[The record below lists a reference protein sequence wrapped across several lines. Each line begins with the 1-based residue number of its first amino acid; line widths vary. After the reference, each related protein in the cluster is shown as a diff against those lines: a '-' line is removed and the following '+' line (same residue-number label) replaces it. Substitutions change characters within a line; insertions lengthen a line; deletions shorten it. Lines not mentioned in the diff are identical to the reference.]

1 MRVLAILQ
9 LWWPVLVLIHLPLVL
24 NTIAV
29 TLFKRISH
37 AHDWELPDDL
47 PQTAGDWLRDRG
59 VVHGLRVVVTD
70 DDEQQTDGYHPEYR
84 VIFLRLLTHFK
95 SDPVYWA
102 IAAHELGHARIHAE
116 HPLFG
121 ALSRLSMWMKQ
132 LFLFLGGTIAIG
144 NLLYARPRGLELA
157 FAFFAGSLAL
167 RVFEMCE
174 EAYASWIAYRELRA
188 SGHLGRTHLRAV
200 RRCLIAAFGTYLSTA
215 AAGGFMLS
223 QWWIVERITG
233 AGWLGELGQLTTT
246 GWIVVIVICVLGV
259 VYAVFHVV
267 AVFTRPRLHGK
278 LGKPGIAED
287 LFGVVWRLLLAILL
301 VLVWNLHGT
310 ATWAWC
316 VILAFT
322 MLHRLLIAAL
332 MLPLIYPMTKIAI
345 WISRLSGYHHE
356 SDELAASRAA
366 GKPLILEGKRAVLEM
381 VEFRVKKPT
390 PASRVYD
397 VLRLSYLPLI
407 AAIGG
412 GLIT

>member
-1 MRVLAILQ
+1 MFAILQ
-9 LWWPVLVLIHLPLVL
+9 LWWPVLVLLHLPLVL

-47 PQTAGDWLRDRG
+47 PQTAGDWLRDRA

-70 DDEQQTDGYHPEYR
+70 DDQHQTDGYHPEYR
-84 VIFLRLLTHFK
+84 VIFLRLVTHFK

-132 LFLFLGGTIAIG
+132 LFLFIGGTIAFG
-144 NLLYARPRGLELA
+144 NLLYARPRGFELA

-167 RVFEMCE
+167 RVFEMGE

-188 SGHLGRTHLRAV
+188 SGHLGRPHLRAV
-200 RRCLIAAFGTYLSTA
+200 RRCLVTAFGTYVSTA
-215 AAGGFMLS
+215 AAGAFMLS
-223 QWWIVERITG
+223 QWSIVERITG
-233 AGWLGELGQLTTT
+233 DGWLGELGQLTTI
-246 GWIVVIVICVLGV
+246 GWIVVGVICIAGV
-259 VYAVFHVV
+259 AYAMFHVV
-267 AVFTRPRLHGK
+267 AVRTRARLRTK
-278 LGKPGIAED
+278 LGKPGVAED
-287 LFGVVWRLLLAILL
+287 LFGVAWRLLLAILL
-301 VLVWNLHGT
+301 VLVWNLHDT

-316 VILAFT
+316 VIMAFA
-322 MLHRLLIAAL
+322 MLHRLLLAAL
-332 MLPLIYPMTKIAI
+332 MLPLIYPMTTIAV
-345 WISRLSGYHHE
+345 WISRLSGRHHE
-356 SDELAASRAA
+356 SDELASSRAA
-366 GKPLILEGKRAVLEM
+366 GKPLILEGKRAILEM
-381 VEFRVKKPT
+381 VELRTQNPT
-390 PASRVYD
+390 HASRVYD

-407 AAIGG
+407 VAIGG